1 MVRTLSERLRAHEQ
15 QKARLAD
22 AEAKLKLDERK
33 QRTRRLVE
41 AGALVEK
48 AGLLELGSNTLYGA
62 LLSLRDG
69 VDNPKQTEQWTLLGG
84 RTFVRE
90 AVARDEGKQPM
101 LLTFTA
107 SLPKDAVAALRKA
120 GFRYSKIMQHW
131 EGLAR
136 LDDAEGLAK
145 PYGGTVRRINPP
157 ADAAPQPNGQPG
169 MGEAASDNETGRE
182 GDLLSRG
189 RIG

>member
-84 RTFVRE
+84 RTFARE
-90 AVARDEGKQPM
+90 AIARDEGKQPM
-101 LLTFTA
+101 LLTFTTLL
-107 SLPKDAVAALRKA
+107 SKDAALALRKA

-136 LDDAEGLAK
+136 PDDAEALASAHR
-145 PYGGTVRRINPP
+145 GVARRVN
-157 ADAAPQPNGQPG
+157 AANGAAAMPSVAEVE
-169 MGEAASDNETGRE
+169 EAAA
-182 GDLLSRG
+182 
-189 RIG
+189 